1 MPHLDAVRQIIQS
14 LGASAAEHYVIGD
27 QRLVQQQDRPKDL
40 AFPFLFAKA
49 LHSRFSKVL
58 LDDVSVAIWQVAK
71 LERQHIGFPN
81 QRRSQSS
88 AQSEKQHS
96 PAAKT
101 AERLHAGVIV
111 DPHRFAYGL
120 LK

>member
-27 QRLVQQQDRPKDL
+27 QRLLQQQDCPKDF

-58 LDDVSVAIWQVAK
+58 LDDVSVAIWQIAK
-71 LERQHIGFPN
+71 LKRQHIGFPN

-96 PAAKT
+96 AAPKT
-101 AERLHAGVIV
+101 AESLPGPVID
-111 DPHRFAYGL
+111 DPHRFT
-120 LK
+120 